1 MTSIQQQRGPRQVVV
16 DHGDGTVSLLMDAKF
31 LECVD
36 GVVRIRRVGDT
47 FRNLVI
53 PREEASGTA
62 RKAPSTLW
70 EREPEARTAPG
81 SVVGIKSA
89 PPQSGLILGAMGFGS

>member
-1 MTSIQQQRGPRQVVV
+1 MNSIMRQREPREIVV
-16 DHGDGTVSLLMDAKF
+16 DHGDGTVSPLMEAKF
-31 LECVD
+31 LDVVD
-36 GVVRIRRVGDT
+36 GIVRCPRADDV
-47 FRNLVI
+47 FRNSGL

-81 SVVGIKSA
+81 SVVGIQSA